1 MKTSIKHKI
10 LSCFTILIFLAL
22 SILVYFTNS
31 MINRNNEYVIKKE
44 IIDIK
49 KHSDMYIKQLYLN
62 KGAHNTKTF
71 IHKYNNEIVE
81 ELSYKIGNRVTL
93 YSSDGDLIVD
103 SLENNSF
110 SDNSEDLI
118 KAKNNEKAYVINYK
132 NNQVVVKFSY
142 PIEIDNDRY
151 GIVRYTIDYSD
162 IYKEGNKFIYI
173 LMIFSTI
180 LFIITVIISLIIAK
194 GITQPI
200 KILTSM
206 TKSIAD
212 GNLDVYDEIKSN
224 DEIGELF
231 NNFRAMTKK
240 LKVQINRIER
250 DNEAIKTLEKHRKCF
265 FDNVTHELKTP
276 LTTILGYAEMIED
289 NGFNNDKEFFEKGIN
304 HIIKESK
311 RLRTMV
317 VDLIDFSQIENRNI
331 EDEFKEVNLS
341 HVVLNT
347 CEEMKI
353 KATRYN
359 IDIISSIE
367 PSVIM
372 IGHGDKLKQVFI
384 NIIDNSIKYSWEN
397 SIIKVELKKL
407 SDRVRIVISDEG
419 QGIAESKINNI
430 FEPFYRDKNVKSREN
445 ASSSGLGLAISKAIV
460 EKHKGYIYIESKVN
474 KGTKVVI
481 ELFTTLKQ

>member
-1 MKTSIKHKI
+1 MKTSIKYKI
-10 LSCFTILIFLAL
+10 LSSFAILIFFSLG
-22 SILVYFTNS
+22 ILIYFTNS

-62 KGAHNTKTF
+62 KGAHDIKEF
-71 IHKYNNEIVE
+71 IHKYNNEILE

-93 YSSDGDLIVD
+93 YSSDGEVLVD

-118 KAKNNEKAYVINYK
+118 KAKNNEKAYTINYK
-132 NNQVVVKFSY
+132 NNQVIVKFSY
-142 PIEIDNDRY
+142 PIEIDNERY

-162 IYKEGNKFIYI
+162 IYNEGNKFIDI
-173 LMIFSTI
+173 LMIFSAI
-180 LFIITVIISLIIAK
+180 LFIVTVIISLVIAK

-200 KILTSM
+200 KVLTGM

-212 GNLDVYDEIKSN
+212 GNLDVDDEIKSS

-231 NNFRAMTKK
+231 NNFKTMAKK
-240 LKVQINRIER
+240 LKDQINRIER
-250 DNEAIKTLEKHRKCF
+250 DNEAIKKLEKHRKRF
-265 FDNVTHELKTP
+265 LDNVTHELKTP

-289 NGFNNDKEFFEKGIN
+289 NGFSNDEEFFEKGIN

-341 HVVLNT
+341 YIVLNT

-353 KATRYN
+353 KAMRYN
-359 IDIISSIE
+359 IDIINSIE
-367 PSVIM
+367 PKVLM

-384 NIIDNSIKYSWEN
+384 NIIDNSIKYSSEN

-407 SDRVRIVISDEG
+407 SDRVRIVILDEG

-430 FEPFYRDKNVKSREN
+430 FEPFYRDKSIKGREN

-460 EKHKGYIYIESKVN
+460 EKHRGHIYINSEVD

-481 ELFTTLKQ
+481 ELGTIK

>member
-1 MKTSIKHKI
+1 MKTSIKYKI
-10 LSCFTILIFLAL
+10 LSCFTILIFFSL
-22 SILVYFTNS
+22 SILIYFTNS

-62 KGAHNTKTF
+62 KGTHNIKEF

-93 YSSDGDLIVD
+93 YSSDGELLLD
-103 SLENNSF
+103 SLEHNNNF

-118 KAKNNEKAYVINYK
+118 KAKNNEKAYTINYK
-132 NNQVVVKFSY
+132 NNNVVVKFSY
-142 PIEIDNDRY
+142 PIEIDSDRY

-162 IYKEGNKFIYI
+162 IYEEGNKFIDI

-180 LFIITVIISLIIAK
+180 LFIVTVIISLVIAK
-194 GITQPI
+194 GISQPI
-200 KILTSM
+200 QILTSM

-212 GNLDVYDEIKSN
+212 GNLNVDGEVKSN

-231 NNFRAMTKK
+231 NNFRIMTRK
-240 LKVQINRIER
+240 LKNQINRIER
-250 DNEAIKTLEKHRKCF
+250 DNEAIKNLEKHRKCF
-265 FDNVTHELKTP
+265 LDNVTHELKTP
-276 LTTILGYAEMIED
+276 LTTILGYAEIIED
-289 NGFNNDKEFFEKGIN
+289 NGFSNDEEFFKKGIS

-331 EDEFKEVNLS
+331 EDEFKEINLS
-341 HVVLNT
+341 EVVLNT
-347 CEEMKI
+347 CEEMKV
-353 KATRYN
+353 KAMRYN
-359 IDIISSIE
+359 IDIITNIE
-367 PSVIM
+367 PRVLM

-397 SIIKVELKKL
+397 SIIKVKLNKL
-407 SDRVRIVISDEG
+407 SDKVRIVVIDEG
-419 QGIAESKINNI
+419 QGISESKINNI
-430 FEPFYRDKNVKSREN
+430 FEPFYRDKNVKCKEN
-445 ASSSGLGLAISKAIV
+445 ASSSGLGLAISKAII
-460 EKHKGYIYIESKVN
+460 EKHKGYIYIESEVN
-474 KGTKVVI
+474 KGTKVII
-481 ELFTTLKQ
+481 ELGTIK